1 MEKQLILVSHGSF
14 AAELKRSTE
23 MIMGPQEGIHAI
35 GLLESE
41 GPEDFQAK
49 VEALLANYK
58 EDEVVIFADLQ
69 GGTPC
74 NVVSRMVLEGASFDI
89 YAGMNMPMVIA
100 YLNSVWTG
108 QEADFA
114 EKARQNTLH
123 VNSLLFGEDDDDLD
137 E

>member
-1 MEKQLILVSHGSF
+1 MNNL
-14 AAELKRSTE
+14 
-23 MIMGPQEGIHAI
+23 
-35 GLLESE
+35 
-41 GPEDFQAK
+41 D
-49 VEALLANYK
+49 
-58 EDEVVIFADLQ
+58 
-69 GGTPC
+69 C

-100 YLNSVWTG
+100 YLNSLWTG
-108 QEADFA
+108 QEADFV